1 MAPLDFLAAVLPSS
15 GYYCV
20 AELSSNKKEHRYVT
34 SVQELEEIANGF
46 DAMHKDAYFALA
58 SFAEAGERKADKALY
73 LRSCFF
79 DIDCGEG
86 KDYPTKKQA
95 LAALVEFLGSTE
107 LGNLGT
113 PWVVSS
119 GGGVHVYWPFTA
131 DVPADTWRTTAENL
145 KRLAKQHAFAIDPS
159 VTADRAR
166 VLRVPGTH
174 NYKKE
179 KPRPVTIVMEGGV
192 FDFEEFSASLKDKL
206 NGHAYVPDE
215 FGLGMRPSFADSKP
229 STSVKLLVDN
239 QSFDFEKVAEGCLQV
254 KNYIAN
260 AAQDGME
267 PTWRAVLSQ
276 AWCCDDGKAWGKKL
290 SDMHPYD
297 DERFEAKWKEL
308 NGAYSCERMDAT
320 TPGVCQG
327 CPHKG
332 KIKNPIALGKKVN
345 TIDVPVE
352 VVVDNPAAK
361 QVQAE
366 ETEEPA
372 QIKLKM
378 PSPPRGFSYGNSAGV
393 YMKRTTQD
401 ADGETIEAEIP
412 ILPYYMYAVD
422 VYILPGNE
430 HMAHFVALTPHGA
443 NDVLIDTKAFGG
455 KEEVIRTLAKQNVL
469 AMAGANNDKNLY
481 DYIRACYSEM
491 SLDRP
496 PVVMPQS
503 YGWTDDWSFV
513 LNSKIYRADGSVK
526 PVPVRSG
533 LENIYRATESRG
545 TLKEWQKMIA
555 MIEDKGLTK
564 VLTLALS
571 GFGAPLMKLTK
582 HKGVTLHAGS
592 TESGTGKSLALDISS
607 SIWGDPVAYSPSKDT
622 SVVALEQRLGL
633 LRNLPLNVDEI
644 TTKSRATDGEW
655 VAEYIL
661 NFPNGKGKERME
673 AGHNAERLN
682 NTFWETITFFSS
694 NTHIVDMLT
703 GDRKHSSEGEL
714 RRLLEF
720 PMVEQLVWTPE
731 QERLLDIK
739 KTNYGVAGVHYIKWL
754 VRNREYAKEVLLTIE
769 TEVKE
774 RFHMSNDERFWLSG
788 VVAILAGIRLASEA
802 GVFGRTIN
810 LAPIAEYLR
819 SRVIAMRS
827 IVRASCRKADDI
839 LSSFLSLNYSKFIVV
854 DKSTKQFMSGVAAS
868 NFEGTEVPRNLN
880 EVIGRI
886 EKGDDAGRVTVY
898 INKAKLKQFCNSRD
912 FGYDDMKRQLEE
924 VYPVKHCNKTLT
936 SGVKASVPINVACV
950 RISLPENDFETAAV
964 PVGEA

>member
-15 GYYCV
+15 GFYCV

-34 SVQELEEIANGF
+34 TIAELEEIANGF
-46 DAMHKDAYFALA
+46 DASHKDAYFALA
-58 SFAEAGERKADKALY
+58 SFTEAGERKADKALY

-86 KDYPTKKQA
+86 KDYPNKKQA
-95 LAALVEFLGSTE
+95 LAALVEFLGCTE
-107 LGNLGT
+107 LGSLGT

-119 GGGVHVYWPFTA
+119 GGGIHVYWPFNM
-131 DVPADTWRTTAENL
+131 DVPADVWRPTAENL
-145 KRLAKQHAFAIDPS
+145 KRLAKQHGFAIDPS

-179 KPRPVTIVMEGGV
+179 NPRPVTIVMEGGV

-215 FGLGMRPSFADSKP
+215 FSLGARPSFADAVLP
-229 STSVKLLVDN
+229 TSVKLLVDN
-239 QSFDFEKVAEGCLQV
+239 QSFDFEAVQKGCAQV
-254 KNYIAN
+254 QFYIKN
-260 AAQDGME
+260 AANDGME

-297 DERFEAKWKEL
+297 DQRFEDKWREL
-308 NGAYSCERMDAT
+308 NGAYSCEKMDSV
-320 TPGVCQG
+320 TPGICQG

-332 KIKNPIALGKKVN
+332 KIKNPIALGKKLN
-345 TIDVPVE
+345 TVTEPIE
-352 VVVDNPAAK
+352 IVVQQDKTQAA
-361 QVQAE
+361 
-366 ETEEPA
+366 TP
-372 QIKLKM
+372 ILPMM
-378 PSPPRGFSYGNSAGV
+378 PSPPRGFSYGKASGV
-393 YMKRTTQD
+393 YMKRTTTD
-401 ADGETIEAEIP
+401 ADGEVIEAEIP
-412 ILPYYMYAVD
+412 ILEYYMYPVD
-422 VYILPGNE
+422 VYVLPGNE
-430 HMAHFVALTPHGA
+430 HVAHFAVNKFGVIK
-443 NDVLIDTKAFGG
+443 DVLIDTKSFAG
-455 KEEVIRTLAKQNVL
+455 KDEVLRTLSRQNVL
-469 AMAGANNDKNLY
+469 AAAGSVNDKNLY
-481 DYIRACYSEM
+481 DYVRACYSEM
-491 SLDRP
+491 SLQRE
-496 PVVMPQS
+496 PVQMPQS
-503 YGWTDDWSFV
+503 YGWTDDWDFV
-513 LNSKIYRADGSVK
+513 LNSKIYRADGSIK

-533 LENIYRATESRG
+533 LENIYRATESKG
-545 TLKEWQKMIA
+545 SLKEWQKMIA

-644 TTKSRATDGEW
+644 TSKNRVTDGEW

-682 NTFWETITFFSS
+682 NTFWETLTFFSS

-754 VRNREYAKEVLLTIE
+754 VRNREYAKQVLETIE

-788 VVAILAGIRLASEA
+788 VVAILAGIQLASEA
-802 GVFGRTIN
+802 GVFGRTIKPG
-810 LAPIAEYLR
+810 PIVEYLR
-819 SRVIAMRS
+819 SRVIAMRT

-839 LSSFLSLNYSKFIVV
+839 LSSFLSTNYSKFIVI
-854 DKSTKQFMSGVAAS
+854 DKSTKQFMSGVAAE
-868 NFEGTEVPRNLN
+868 NYQGTEVPRNLN
-880 EVIGRI
+880 EVVGRI

-936 SGVKASVPINVACV
+936 SGIKAGVPINVLCL

-964 PVGEA
+964 PVAEA